1 MATRYTPR
9 IVTDGLVLCLD
20 AGNTKSYPGSGTA
33 WYDLSRNNN
42 HATITSVS
50 ATNTYGPYGFYFPG
64 NDVGSIQTNNTLSF
78 GNSWT
83 YEIVM
88 YNNGDTRFI
97 PFQTVGR
104 ETINTDFGYEVSAE
118 RKYQIFLGSD
128 FGQWQYFT
136 TALPCDSYT
145 FIFLQVT
152 MNNGTGNVYFSTPQS
167 GFTRPIIN
175 GSYNSGQ
182 SSNEYLFWG
191 KYHGGNGYSLNGAIY
206 TTNIYNRALSPSEI
220 LQNYNATKSRF
231 NL

>member
-1 MATRYTPR
+1 MSYYNGPK
-9 IVTDGLVLCLD
+9 IVTEGLVLNLD
-20 AGNTKSYPGSGTA
+20 SGNPKSYPGSGTV
-33 WYDLSRNNN
+33 WNDLSGNGN
-42 HATITSVS
+42 HATLTSVS
-50 ATNTYGPYGFYFPG
+50 ANNTYGPYGFSFAG
-64 NDVGSIQTNNTLSF
+64 DDVGYIETNSTLSF

-104 ETINTDFGYEVSAE
+104 ETINTDFGYNIDPN

-128 FGQWQYFT
+128 FTSWQTFVT
-136 TALPCDSYT
+136 DLACENYT
-145 FIFLQVT
+145 FISLQVT

-182 SSNEYLFWG
+182 SSTEKLYWG
-191 KYHGGNGYSLNGAIY
+191 RYHGGNGYALNGAIY
-206 TTNIYNRALSPSEI
+206 TTKIYNRALTDVEI
-220 LQNYNATKSRF
+220 IQNYNATKSRF
-231 NL
+231 SL